1 MKNERMKD
9 MKKSLVTL
17 VMVFT
22 AMSVFAVDLPKQGFG
37 IQIGWAQPVLRLNS
51 PTSKDTLAN
60 TVHLNGFKVGV
71 VYDASYVAGFGSS
84 IGINYTFGMANLGWK
99 SQNLYGMPYPRYR
112 TLITYHQLELYVD
125 WQYKFEVAKETYL
138 ILYTGPTIQCGV
150 ALSMRNDQKVENP
163 MTGEIST
170 IYGERFDA
178 YNVGDDDQDPTRY
191 AADNALTRLNV
202 TWGVGAGFQYKRY
215 FLRGGYDFGLIKP
228 YKNADFVNGNHTRGR
243 FDQWAIKI
251 GVYLWY
257 PD

>member
-1 MKNERMKD
+1 

-84 IGINYTFGMANLGWK
+84 IGINYTFGTYSSGWK
-99 SQNLYGMPYPRYR
+99 SSTKTIFDDYKNRM
-112 TLITYHQLELYVD
+112 TIFFHQVELFVD

-138 ILYTGPTIQCGV
+138 ILYTGPTIQCGT
-150 ALSMRNDQKVENP
+150 ALSMRNDQKVEDQ
-163 MTGEIST
+163 TGNVT
-170 IYGERFDA
+170 ITYGDRFDA
-178 YNVGDDDQDPTRY
+178 YNVNAREEGEYGDTKRE
-191 AADNALTRLNV
+191 DNSLKRLNV
-202 TWGVGAGFQYKRY
+202 TWGIGAGFQYKRY